1 MMVLMWLN
9 TVMVKCMPLVSVSSR
24 VPSITSPPPLRAMT
38 HLAAQLESSL
48 SLQKAHEEEVSSW
61 RTKHAALKKEL
72 DEVGTVIFSII
83 RYCFYTLT
91 DEGHAAS
98 VAVDDVISS
107 SSCCGNGSG
116 SSRVAGGT

>member
-9 TVMVKCMPLVSVSSR
+9 TVIMKCMPLVSVSR
-24 VPSITSPPPLRAMT
+24 RIPSIISPPLCAMT

-116 SSRVAGGT
+116 SSRVTGGT